1 MPLYWAWMR
10 VAWPEISAEERNT
23 SLKQWG
29 ESDAIK
35 PIVQQLNELKAKA
48 LASGGNDP
56 QFAAMRALYAQQ
68 QNMAAISN
76 MMAIQHRTRMS
87 VINNIGSSNTRYEYK
102 YVYRYR

>member
-10 VAWPEISAEERNT
+10 VAWPEISAEERDT

-35 PIVQQLNELKAKA
+35 PIVAQLNELKAKA
-48 LASGGNDP
+48 VAGGGDP
-56 QFAAMRALYAQQ
+56 QLAAMRALYAQQ
-68 QNMAAISN
+68 QNMAMISN
-76 MMAIQHRTRMS
+76 MMATQHRTRMM